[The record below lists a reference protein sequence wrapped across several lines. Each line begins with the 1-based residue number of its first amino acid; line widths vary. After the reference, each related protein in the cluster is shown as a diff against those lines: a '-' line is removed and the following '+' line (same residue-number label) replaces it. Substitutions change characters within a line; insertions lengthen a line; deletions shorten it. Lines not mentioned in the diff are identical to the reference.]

1 MTNCAAKRQ
10 VNMQKQAMCSVS
22 AMARAAASVVAK
34 GQPTMLAANST
45 QNNAVS
51 AYQPWLDC

>member
-1 MTNCAAKRQ
+1 
-10 VNMQKQAMCSVS
+10 MQKQAMCSVS
-22 AMARAAASVVAK
+22 AMALRAAASVVAK
-34 GQPTMLAANST
+34 GQGLVATMLAANST

>member
-1 MTNCAAKRQ
+1 
-10 VNMQKQAMCSVS
+10 MQKQAMCSVS
-22 AMARAAASVVAK
+22 AMALARAASVVAK
-34 GQPTMLAANST
+34 GQGLVATMLAANST

>member
-1 MTNCAAKRQ
+1 
-10 VNMQKQAMCSVS
+10 MQKQAMCSVS
-22 AMARAAASVVAK
+22 AMALARGGQRVVAK
-34 GQPTMLAANST
+34 GQGLVATMLAANST

>member
-1 MTNCAAKRQ
+1 
-10 VNMQKQAMCSVS
+10 MQKQAMCSVS
-22 AMARAAASVVAK
+22 AMALARGGQRGGEGPGLVA
-34 GQPTMLAANST
+34 TMLAANST